1 MADTTTD
8 GTHLTKAGFLLL
20 AKALAGKTLTYTKI
34 SLGNS
39 ERSGNVVYP
48 TRAQQFEFTSLINPK
63 MTLPLIDVA
72 FTGGG
77 CATVKGKLSNA
88 TLAEGFFNRELGLFA
103 KDPDTGN
110 EVLYCYRNIGDYC
123 DYVPPSD
130 STTVFDTVIAV
141 VTVVQEAANVTAII
155 DASLAYVTQSE
166 FAEHVDSATPHP
178 NAPSLKGTVTTTDNF
193 WVTSNDKHLHPMT
206 TANVRTLILGDDAN
220 TLPQLN
226 KRVIQTEINIANLYM
241 QLNAEREIGLQPNL
255 LLMEDFS
262 DSANIDT
269 YNAKIITTVAGVRG
283 VQIPTDEGILAGHW
297 YTITDGVRDEYVRV
311 KSVAKKS
318 LDQKFY
324 PSVAKNDGAIV
335 AIFDNVLTN
344 TYTLANAQLMRSTA
358 LIRNGNAQGS
368 GRFRT
373 GSWGTAMTEWKGLSS
388 NTAATLT
395 LGTTLSNAAAFEI
408 EGEGG
413 FTTNGEFTIA

>member
-1 MADTTTD
+1 MAT
-8 GTHLTKAGFLLL
+8 
-20 AKALAGKTLTYTKI
+20 
-34 SLGNS
+34 
-39 ERSGNVVYP
+39 E
-48 TRAQQFEFTSLINPK
+48 
-63 MTLPLIDVA
+63 
-72 FTGGG
+72 
-77 CATVKGKLSNA
+77 
-88 TLAEGFFNRELGLFA
+88 
-103 KDPDTGN
+103 
-110 EVLYCYRNIGDYC
+110 
-123 DYVPPSD
+123 
-130 STTVFDTVIAV
+130 
-141 VTVVQEAANVTAII
+141 
-155 DASLAYVTQSE
+155 
-166 FAEHVDSATPHP
+166 
-178 NAPSLKGTVTTTDNF
+178 
-193 WVTSNDKHLHPMT
+193 
-206 TANVRTLILGDDAN
+206 NVRTLILGDDTD

-311 KSVAKKS
+311 K
-318 LDQKFY
+318 
-324 PSVAKNDGAIV
+324 SVAKNDGAIV